1 VANAWAAR
9 GLTFA
14 AFVAPA
20 SACD

>member
-1 VANAWAAR
+1 AWAAR